1 MRPSQVIIPITA
13 AAASAV
19 VGFTFGRRVGGV
31 NLKGQLNGN
40 DKLLSRQERCF
51 ATALIQMGYGHLF
64 RHWPP
69 PGVRDGEK
77 RRLLAAAAQRLEGV
91 TAAVEAERLAAL
103 APPTA
108 PQRPKLLQTHGD
120 DREDKYYWLRDDARK
135 DTAVLSYLKAEN
147 EYTKGVMADTEKLQ
161 EALYKE
167 MRARIKEDDRQVPS
181 RHHGYFY
188 YTRQETGQQY
198 GINCR
203 RRVPAAMVSC
213 GPSETDDV
221 DESEPEQ
228 VLLDQNQRKSQLGVE
243 YYSVGGADVSPDQRL
258 YAWAEDTV
266 GGEKYTL
273 RVKELSTGAE
283 LTKPIPG
290 MSGDFEWA
298 ADSATL
304 FYVVKDHLDRPYKV
318 RQYDGGADVVVYEET
333 DEAFYVHVYKG
344 RSERV
349 IYISS
354 IHPSC
359 NFHGHLFFCRLSSQ
373 LFALIPARLPLPYK
387 TAVQDTEYSVTDRG
401 DWLYMTVRDKS
412 RPNSELLV
420 APLHNPAAGEVLIPH
435 SRDVKLDGVSM
446 GERYVVVS
454 ERSGGLQRARVYE
467 LPEKL
472 GRPVGHLVGGEEIKF
487 EEPAYSLGAY
497 LTGDFNSP
505 IVRMSY
511 TSLTTP
517 STIIDMHVGTGK
529 RCVKKVAPVL
539 GGFDQSRYVTER
551 LWATAPDGV
560 KVPISLVYRTGLVKL
575 DGSDPLLLNGYGSY
589 EISNDPYFSSSR
601 LSLLDRGFIFAIAH
615 IRGGGEMGRY
625 WYEDGKLQKKTN
637 TFTDFITAAEHLV
650 LERRLVAPSRL
661 CIEGRSAGGML
672 MGAVLN
678 MRPDLFH
685 AAIIGVGFVDCLT
698 TMLDETIPL
707 TIIEREEWG
716 DPAADPAVY
725 AYMKTYSPV
734 DNVKKQAYPHI
745 LAVAGLHDPRVGYW
759 EPAKFV
765 AKLREHKTDS
775 NLLLLKTEMGAGHFS
790 VTGRFEKL
798 KEVAFEY
805 AFLLKTLGLLDVPL
819 AGSSEPGAVASP
831 AGGDKLE

>member
-1 MRPSQVIIPITA
+1 MRSSRALIPVTA
-13 AAASAV
+13 AAAAAV
-19 VGFTFGRRVGGV
+19 GLTLWRRSSRG
-31 NLKGQLNGN
+31 NLLRQLNGN
-40 DKLLSRQERCF
+40 HKLLSRQERHL
-51 ATALIQMGYGHLF
+51 ATALIEMGYGHLF
-64 RHWPP
+64 RNWPP
-69 PGVRDGEK
+69 PGVRDAEK
-77 RRLLAAAAQRLEGV
+77 RRLLAAAAQKLEGL
-91 TAAVEAERLAAL
+91 TAGVEAERLAVMV
-103 APPTA
+103 PPTA
-108 PQRPKLLQTHGD
+108 PQRSKLLESHGD
-120 DREDKYYWLRDDARK
+120 SREDKYYWLRDDARK
-135 DTAVLSYLKAEN
+135 DPAVLSYLKAEN

-167 MRARIKEDDRQVPS
+167 MRARIKEDDRQVPT
-181 RHHGYFY
+181 RHHGYLY

-198 GINCR
+198 SIQCR
-203 RRVPAAMVSC
+203 RKLSPAAVAA
-213 GPSETDDV
+213 GPLETDDV
-221 DESEPEQ
+221 DESQPEEI
-228 VLLDQNQRKSQLGVE
+228 LLDQNQRKASLGVD
-243 YYSVGGADVSPDQRL
+243 YYSVGGSDPSPDQRL

-273 RVKELSTGAE
+273 HVKDLSNGSELMQ
-283 LTKPIPG
+283 PITG

-318 RQYDGGADVVVYEET
+318 LRHRIGGPSGQDVVVYEEK
-333 DEAFYVHVYKG
+333 DEAFYVHLHKS

-349 IYISS
+349 MYISS
-354 IHPSC
+354 GSAVTSESRYILADQPESE
-359 NFHGHLFFCRLSSQ
+359 FRLV
-373 LFALIPARLPLPYK
+373 LPR
-387 TAVQDTEYSVTDRG
+387 VQDTEYSVTDRG
-401 DWLYMTVRDKS
+401 EWLYMTLRDKS

-420 APLHNPAAGEVLIPH
+420 APMDNPAEAQVLIPH
-435 SRDVKLDGVSM
+435 SREVKLEGVSV
-446 GERYVVVS
+446 GERYMVVS

-467 LPEKL
+467 LPDKL
-472 GRPVGHLVGGEEIKF
+472 GRPAGQLGGGEEIKF

-497 LTGDFNSP
+497 LTGDFDSP

-517 STIIDMHVGTGK
+517 STVIDLHVGTGK

-560 KVPISLVYRTGLVKL
+560 KVPISLVYRKDVAKL
-575 DGSDPLLLNGYGSY
+575 DGSDPLMLDGYGSY

-625 WYEDGKLQKKTN
+625 WYEDGKLQKKVN
-637 TFTDFITAAEHLV
+637 TFTDFIAAAEHLV
-650 LERRLVAPSRL
+650 SERRLVVPERL

-716 DPAADPAVY
+716 DPLADPQVY
-725 AYMKTYSPV
+725 SYMMSYSPV
-734 DNVKKQAYPHI
+734 DNVKAQDYPHV
-745 LAVAGLHDPRVGYW
+745 LAIAGLHDPRVGYW

-775 NLLLLKTEMGAGHFS
+775 RLLLLKTEMGAGHFS
-790 VTGRFEKL
+790 VTGRFERL

-805 AFLLKTLGLLDVPL
+805 AFLLKTLGMLQVPL
-819 AGSSEPGAVASP
+819 AGAEGAEAAVATP
-831 AGGDKLE
+831 TAP